1 MITQFR
7 NMLRMSWKSF
17 AMAILG
23 CLLFAVGTNIFIVP
37 QKLYNGGV
45 MGVAM
50 LIRSWLGLDV
60 NITAVSGFDTAGL
73 IYFLLNVPLLVLA
86 YLRLGRVF
94 FYRTITMT
102 IILTAMMSLIKVYP
116 EKLFAEPLT
125 AILVAGIITGLGTGL
140 ILTAGFCAGGQDILG
155 VYFTKTRRN
164 FSVGRLTLIF
174 NTIVFGIMA
183 LTNNFEILVYSLL
196 FTAVQSL
203 VTDRYH
209 MQNITVTLM
218 IFTKV
223 AGIDQ
228 AILKEFGRGVTNWD
242 GVGAYTKEGTS
253 IHYTVINKYEVS
265 YVTRLVRRLDP
276 NAFIVIQEDSRVIG
290 NFEKRI

>member
-23 CLLFAVGTNIFIVP
+23 CLFFAIGTNIFIVP
-37 QKLYNGGV
+37 QNLYNGGV

-102 IILTAMMSLIKVYP
+102 MILTAMMSLIKVYP
-116 EKLFAEPLT
+116 EKLFADPLT
-125 AILVAGIITGLGTGL
+125 AILVAGIITGLGNGL
-140 ILTAGFCAGGQDILG
+140 ILTGGFCAGGQDILG

-174 NTIVFGIMA
+174 NSVVFGIMA
-183 LTNNFEILVYSLL
+183 LTNNFEILIYSLL

-228 AILKEFGRGVTNWD
+228 AILKEFGRGVTNWE

-265 YVTRLVRRLDP
+265 YVTRLIRRMDP

>member
-23 CLLFAVGTNIFIVP
+23 CLFFAIGTNIFIVP
-37 QKLYNGGV
+37 QNLYNGGV

-102 IILTAMMSLIKVYP
+102 LILTAMMSLIKVYP
-116 EKLFAEPLT
+116 EKLFADPLT
-125 AILVAGIITGLGTGL
+125 AILVAGIITGLGNGL
-140 ILTAGFCAGGQDILG
+140 ILTGGFCAGGQDILG

-174 NTIVFGIMA
+174 NSVVFGIMA

-265 YVTRLVRRLDP
+265 YVTRLIRRMDP